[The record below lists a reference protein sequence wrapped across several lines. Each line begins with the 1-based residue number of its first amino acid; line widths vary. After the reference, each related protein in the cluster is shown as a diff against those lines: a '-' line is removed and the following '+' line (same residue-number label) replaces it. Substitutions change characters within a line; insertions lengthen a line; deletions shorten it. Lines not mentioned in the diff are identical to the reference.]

1 MKEAL
6 KLALEALKKCDS
18 ALAEELMAWDIDPP
32 LHHVLEASNAC
43 GPAITAIEK
52 ALAQPEPCQ
61 CPNCKVTLHASD
73 CAVHNE
79 PAYPKGEC
87 NCGAQQYNAT
97 SDYQL
102 MENAQGD
109 LERIKLVQTG
119 VGIGKPE
126 QKPVAWESLLGAVA
140 RGWCYEEN
148 ANKTMDSDLA
158 VAIAKEVQ
166 ALYTTPPQPE
176 QNLNCKSTQAR
187 LATAWGY
194 VKAQPKEPEQEPVAS
209 YCRECL
215 TYNGHQEGCSHY
227 INNPIRNQL
236 TNEQILEANYPD
248 GEENGPTIAA
258 PDFELVCFARA
269 IEAAHGIKE

>member
-1 MKEAL
+1 MKTQTEAL
-6 KLALEALKKCDS
+6 KQALEALEQLDGLDTETECVT
-18 ALAEELMAWDIDPP
+18 ID
-32 LHHVLEASNAC
+32 V
-43 GPAITAIEK
+43 GDVIDAIKK
-52 ALAQPEPCQ
+52 ALAQPEQCQ
-61 CPNCKVTLHASD
+61 CPNCRVTLHASD

-79 PAYPKGEC
+79 PAYPKDEC

-97 SDYQL
+97 SDHRL

-109 LERIKLVQTG
+109 LEGIKLVQTA

-126 QKPVAWESLLGAVA
+126 QEPVAWESLLGAVA

-194 VKAQPKEPEQEPVAS
+194 VKAQPKEPEQEEYLSKAYRLANELRCHLAIAPAPQRTWVG
-209 YCRECL
+209 L
-215 TYNGHQEGCSHY
+215 TEEEFRYVYQNYMG
-227 INNPIRNQL
+227 NPAD
-236 TNEQILEANYPD
+236 TWDYE
-248 GEENGPTIAA
+248 
-258 PDFELVCFARA
+258 RA
-269 IEAAHGIKE
+269 IEAKLKEKNNV